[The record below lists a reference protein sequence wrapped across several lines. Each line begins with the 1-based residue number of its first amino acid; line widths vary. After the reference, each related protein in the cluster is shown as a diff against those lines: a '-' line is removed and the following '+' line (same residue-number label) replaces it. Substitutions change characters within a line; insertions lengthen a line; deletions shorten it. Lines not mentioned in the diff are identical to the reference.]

1 MAIRRITDAS
11 AHISN
16 TSNPHLTTASQVG
29 AYSVIETNSLLDGK
43 ANILHTHTIDNVT
56 GLRASLDAKAAVVHT
71 HAISDITGLQT
82 SLDAKQATLV
92 SGTNIKT
99 INGNS
104 ILGSGDIVIS
114 GSGTL
119 AGLSDVTITTPS
131 SGQSL
136 QFNGTR
142 WVNATPSTGVTDH
155 GLLTGLADDDHPQ
168 YFNQSRG
175 DARYSKIG
183 HTHAINDISDVT
195 LTTPSSGQVLQY
207 NGTVWVNATPSSG
220 GASYTYTT
228 TAVSKTLVDRERVSV
243 TAASL
248 TITLPANPV
257 NGTEVWIS
265 VNNFSDTVVA
275 RNGSTILDVADD
287 YIINKAYATVGFY
300 YHNNTWR
307 VF

>member
-1 MAIRRITDAS
+1 MAIRRIPDAS

-16 TSNPHLTTASQVG
+16 TNNPHLTTASQVG
-29 AYSVIETNSLLDGK
+29 AYSITETDELLGGK
-43 ANILHTHTIDNVT
+43 ANTSHV
-56 GLRASLDAKAAVVHT
+56 
-71 HAISDITGLQT
+71 HAISDITNLQT
-82 SLDAKQATLV
+82 SLDAKQAALV

-99 INGNS
+99 INGES
-104 ILGSGDIVIS
+104 VLGSGNIVIS
-114 GSGTL
+114 GSGGSTTL
-119 AGLSDVTITTPS
+119 DGLSDVTITTPS

-136 QFNGTR
+136 QYNGTS
-142 WVNATPSTGVTDH
+142 WVNATPSPGVTDH
-155 GLLTGLADDDHPQ
+155 GLLSGLADDDHIQ
-168 YFNQSRG
+168 YFNQARG
-175 DARYSKIG
+175 DARYSQIG
-183 HTHAINDISDVT
+183 HTHAIDDISDVT
-195 LTTPSSGQVLQY
+195 LTAPSSGQVLQY

-220 GASYTYTT
+220 DAGYTYTT

-248 TITLPANPV
+248 TITLPATPV

-265 VNNFSDTVVA
+265 VDNFSNTVVA
-275 RNGSTILDVADD
+275 RNGSTILGVADD